1 MAKDDPVL
9 DAVQR
14 GMTGL
19 RDTLAWAPDNVVGAF
34 LLVLAA
40 LIALSIHR
48 TILRLL
54 QRLLRDRHPYLRSFL
69 AGTVGLTRMALLVVG
84 LSLMLPL
91 TPLDAET
98 IAIIGRILLLATII
112 IIGWA
117 AIATVNMS
125 AELYLMRFR
134 LDSTDN
140 VLARKHLTQV
150 RVLTRTVDTL
160 LVLVTV
166 GAALMTFE
174 PVRQYGV
181 SLFASAG
188 VAGLVAG
195 LAARPVLSNLIA
207 GIQLA
212 MTQPIRIDDG
222 VLVENEYGRVEEITS
237 TYVVIRLWDLRR
249 LIVPLTY
256 FIEKPFQNWTR
267 ESSSLVGAALIHVD
281 YTAPIERVREKLTEI
296 VTASKLWDGNVVKLQ
311 VVEARE
317 SSLELRAI
325 ASARTSSD
333 AFDLRCEIREK
344 LIGWM
349 QQEIPTALPR
359 TRQEVVAAEKDS
371 SLSGGTT
378 PKAH

>member
-1 MAKDDPVL
+1 ML

-19 RDTLAWAPDNVVGAF
+19 RDVLAWAPDNVVGA
-34 LLVLAA
+34 LLLALAA
-40 LIALSIHR
+40 LIAISVHR
-48 TILRLL
+48 TILRVLR
-54 QRLLRDRHPYLRSFL
+54 RLLRDRHPYMRSFL
-69 AGTVGLTRMALLVVG
+69 TWTVGLTRMALLILA

-134 LDSTDN
+134 LDTTDN

-160 LVLVTV
+160 LVLVTI

-281 YTAPIERVREKLTEI
+281 YTAPIERVREKLIEI
-296 VTASKLWDGNVVKLQ
+296 VSASKLWDGNVVKLQ
-311 VVEARE
+311 LIDARE

-359 TRQEVVAAEKDS
+359 TRQEVVAADKES
-371 SLSGGTT
+371 SLSGATT

>member
-1 MAKDDPVL
+1 MPSDDSSADAAARKGDPVL
-9 DAVQR
+9 EALQN

-19 RDTLAWAPDNVVGAF
+19 RDTLAWAPDNVAGA
-34 LLVLAA
+34 LLLALAA

-48 TILRLL
+48 TMLRLL
-54 QRLLRDRHPYLRSFL
+54 RRLLRDRHPYMRSFL
-69 AGTVGLTRMALLVVG
+69 AWTVGLTRMALIVFA
-84 LSLMLPL
+84 LSVTLPL

-98 IAIIGRILLLATII
+98 TAIIGRILLLATII

-125 AELYLMRFR
+125 ADLYLMRFR

-181 SLFASAG
+181 SLFAAAG

-195 LAARPVLSNLIA
+195 LAARQVLSNLIA

-222 VLVENEYGRVEEITS
+222 VLVEGEYGRVEEITS

-267 ESSSLVGAALIHVD
+267 ESSSLIGSVLLYVD
-281 YTAPIERVREKLTEI
+281 YTAPVERLREKVTEI
-296 VTASKLWDGNVVKLQ
+296 VTASKLWDGTLVKLQ
-311 VVEARE
+311 VIETLESALQLRVIARP
-317 SSLELRAI
+317 
-325 ASARTSSD
+325 RTSSF
-333 AFDLRCEIREK
+333 AYDLRCEIREK
-344 LIGWM
+344 LVDWM
-349 QQEIPTALPR
+349 QREIP
-359 TRQEVVAAEKDS
+359 S
-371 SLSGGTT
+371 S
-378 PKAH
+378 